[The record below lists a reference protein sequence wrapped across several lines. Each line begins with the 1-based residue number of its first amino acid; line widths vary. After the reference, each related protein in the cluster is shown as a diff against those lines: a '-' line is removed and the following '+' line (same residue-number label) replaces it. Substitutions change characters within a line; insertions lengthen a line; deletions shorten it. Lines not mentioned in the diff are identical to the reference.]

1 MHDVVAVAVSVG
13 RMRRKTCTAL
23 PPAKVGAVGAVVV
36 VVVVMVAVLVSAEVV
51 SSAVAAMAVVMEVA
65 VVVSSFNDKLLT
77 AINAASVKSREFL
90 ILSKES
96 RLFLGAIVVGFEEGL
111 FDGDANVNAAMV
123 SSRVDVVAGLESRVV
138 ESGSGNGSDG
148 LLKGDARVVGAG
160 EDIVVLDAERW
171 KDFNWAM
178 NF

>member
-1 MHDVVAVAVSVG
+1 MLVQV
-13 RMRRKTCTAL
+13 TE
-23 PPAKVGAVGAVVV
+23 
-36 VVVVMVAVLVSAEVV
+36 VVMKV
-51 SSAVAAMAVVMEVA
+51 AVVMEVA

-160 EDIVVLDAERW
+160 EDIVVQC
-171 KDFNWAM
+171 
-178 NF
+178 

>member
-123 SSRVDVVAGLESRVV
+123 SSRVDVAGLESRMV

-160 EDIVVLDAERW
+160 EDIVVQC
-171 KDFNWAM
+171 
-178 NF
+178 

>member
-23 PPAKVGAVGAVVV
+23 PPAKVGAVVV

-160 EDIVVLDAERW
+160 EDIVVQC
-171 KDFNWAM
+171 
-178 NF
+178 

>member
-123 SSRVDVVAGLESRVV
+123 SSRVDVAGLESRMV

-160 EDIVVLDAERW
+160 EDIVVRAER
-171 KDFNWAM
+171 
-178 NF
+178 

>member
-23 PPAKVGAVGAVVV
+23 PPAKVGA

-160 EDIVVLDAERW
+160 EDIVVQC
-171 KDFNWAM
+171 
-178 NF
+178 